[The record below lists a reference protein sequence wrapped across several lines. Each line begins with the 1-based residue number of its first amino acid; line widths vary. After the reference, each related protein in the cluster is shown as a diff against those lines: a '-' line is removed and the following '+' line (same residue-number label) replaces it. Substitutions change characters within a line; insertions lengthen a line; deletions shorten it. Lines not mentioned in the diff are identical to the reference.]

1 MKTVFLTGGSSAL
14 GRRLIEA
21 LHPAFRFLVATHRR
35 SLDVPGLSVEELPQG
50 LERCEEL
57 ADRIRSSDVIVHLAA
72 VTHSKD
78 PARYEAVNHGLTRRL
93 LAVARP
99 GQRFV
104 FMSTLCATPDAGAYG
119 VSKWHAEQ
127 AVQASAL
134 DWVIIRPGEIYGS
147 KAGEGIDALLHLAQR
162 WGVLPD
168 FRQAG
173 SVRYAPIS
181 TGEVADFLVRAVESP
196 RRARV
201 TYTVCASHPCTAPE
215 LARAL
220 RAGGRRAVAVPVP
233 VALLRAA
240 VRLRLPVP
248 FKADQLDRL
257 VARKDYDLASAQA
270 DYAFQPRDLLAD
282 LAAGTPVGSP

>member
-1 MKTVFLTGGSSAL
+1 MKTVFLTGGSSVL
-14 GRRLIEA
+14 GRRLMEA
-21 LHPAFRFLVATHRR
+21 LSPDFRFLVATHRR
-35 SLDVPGLSVEELPQG
+35 ALNLPGVPAEELPRG
-50 LERCEEL
+50 LERVEEL
-57 ADRIRSSDVIVHLAA
+57 ADRIRAVDVIVHLAA

-78 PARYEAVNHGLTRRL
+78 PARYEAVNHQLTRRL

-104 FMSTLCATPDAGAYG
+104 FMSTLCATPQAGAYG
-119 VSKWHAEQ
+119 ASKWQAEQ

-168 FRQAG
+168 FRRAG

-181 TGEVADFLVRAVESP
+181 TGEVADFLIRVVEAP

-201 TYTVCASHPCTAPE
+201 TYTVCAARPCTAPE

-220 RAGGRRAVAVPVP
+220 RQAGRSAVAVPVP

-257 VARKDYDLASAQA
+257 VARKDYDLATAQA

-282 LAAGTPVGSP
+282 LAAGVHVGAS

>member
-1 MKTVFLTGGSSAL
+1 MKTAFLTGGSSAL

-21 LHPAFRFLVATHRR
+21 LHPSFRFLVATHRR
-35 SLDVPGLSVEELPQG
+35 SLDLPGLPVEELPQG
-50 LERCEEL
+50 LERCAEF
-57 ADRIRSSDVIVHLAA
+57 ADRIRAADVIVHLAA
-72 VTHSKD
+72 VTHSQD
-78 PARYEAVNHGLTRRL
+78 PARYDAVNHGLTRRL
-93 LAVARP
+93 LEVARP

-147 KAGEGIDALLHLAQR
+147 KAGEGIDALLHLGQR

-173 SVRYAPIS
+173 SVRYAPVAAD
-181 TGEVADFLVRAVESP
+181 EVADFLIRVVEAP

-201 TYTVCASHPCTAPE
+201 TYTVCAAHPCTAPE
-215 LARAL
+215 VARAL
-220 RAGGRRAVAVPVP
+220 RAGGQRAVAVPVP

-257 VARKDYDLASAQA
+257 VARKDYDLAAARA

-282 LAAGTPVGSP
+282 LAAGVRVGAP